1 MLHGREVWKVTFFFH
16 VSSCPFVAYCS
27 AADTEGVCAASWL
40 SLVSSCCFVICG
52 RSLIISPGRQLGCS
66 GTQLLPGSSVLLL
79 QTARCGSPRMC
90 AVCYFF
96 CLTCSA
102 NPARLIHTQVLSLFA
117 VYDGMRSQVK
127 SKAI

>member
-1 MLHGREVWKVTFFFH
+1 MLHGREVWKVTSF
-16 VSSCPFVAYCS
+16 SCGLLSFCGLLLCS
-27 AADTEGVCAASWL
+27 RHRGCLCCLFAL
-40 SLVSSCCFVICG
+40 LVSSCCFVICR
-52 RSLIISPGRQLGCS
+52 RSLIISPGRQLSCS

-79 QTARCGSPRMC
+79 QTAHCGSPRMC

-102 NPARLIHTQVLSLFA
+102 NPARLVDTHTSSLFA

-127 SKAI
+127 SKAV